1 MDFGFGINIIEGECM
16 VVFIDG
22 LAGDFAPQNFGENV
36 VGIIFHVIV
45 LFCCFLLLFA
55 MSFAKITENEER
67 FNEKRIKM
75 KKIWMAL
82 VCGVWWAT
90 GVAAANLYQVAN
102 VPIAAEVGTAMEARD
117 IAIANGQVD
126 AFWVLLRKMV
136 QSDDLT
142 KLPLVGQDEV
152 VNFVQN
158 VSLSDEKTTA
168 TKYMASMTVTF
179 KPRAVQDFLTENQV
193 PFLVQA
199 PPTALVVPVYRH
211 GADVWLVEADSP
223 VYTALRNVVSANG
236 LFEWVLPESDP
247 DTAEMI
253 RAAWSA
259 PESDLWRDILSG
271 VGVGRVFLWEVIQE
285 HRDSLLICVPRFLTN
300 MDNISNEVK
309 TFWKYSLLRNQSA
322 WDYYLEENR
331 IYGDTQFTRFYM
343 DLKDKSSSAQIIGE
357 IKSLWKNRDVII
369 VEGKESRL
377 GVGNDLFIDSN
388 SVRRIICP
396 AENAYCY
403 YDRILCETKKL
414 GRDYLFIIALGPT
427 ATVLAYDL
435 SREGFQAIDMGHIDI
450 EYEWFLR
457 QSSSKIA
464 IKGKYVNECHTRGG
478 VVDDGVY
485 LSQIIAIVD

>member
-1 MDFGFGINIIEGECM
+1 MKDSIIVHYLIAFLFFIRNLCRRRKHLCVLSSVETVRLIKEKKLSVSRFGDGE
-16 VVFIDG
+16 
-22 LAGDFAPQNFGENV
+22 L
-36 VGIIFHVIV
+36 
-45 LFCCFLLLFA
+45 
-55 MSFAKITENEER
+55 KIMR
-67 FNEKRIKM
+67 GGSIGFQ
-75 KKIWMAL
+75 
-82 VCGVWWAT
+82 CYD
-90 GVAAANLYQVAN
+90 ANL
-102 VPIAAEVGTAMEARD
+102 
-117 IAIANGQVD
+117 
-126 AFWVLLRKMV
+126 
-136 QSDDLT
+136 S
-142 KLPLVGQDEV
+142 
-152 VNFVQN
+152 
-158 VSLSDEKTTA
+158 
-168 TKYMASMTVTF
+168 
-179 KPRAVQDFLTENQV
+179 
-193 PFLVQA
+193 
-199 PPTALVVPVYRH
+199 YR
-211 GADVWLVEADSP
+211 
-223 VYTALRNVVSANG
+223 
-236 LFEWVLPESDP
+236 
-247 DTAEMI
+247 
-253 RAAWSA
+253 
-259 PESDLWRDILSG
+259 
-271 VGVGRVFLWEVIQE
+271 LWEVIQE

-464 IKGKYVNECHTRGG
+464 IAGKYVNECHARGG
-478 VVDDGVY
+478 SIYSAVY
-485 LSQIIAIVD
+485 QSQIITVID

>member
-1 MDFGFGINIIEGECM
+1 MMKDSIIVHYLIAFLFFIRNLCRRRKHLCVLSSVETVRLIKEKKLSVSRFGDGE
-16 VVFIDG
+16 
-22 LAGDFAPQNFGENV
+22 L
-36 VGIIFHVIV
+36 
-45 LFCCFLLLFA
+45 
-55 MSFAKITENEER
+55 KIMR
-67 FNEKRIKM
+67 GGSIGFQ
-75 KKIWMAL
+75 
-82 VCGVWWAT
+82 CYD
-90 GVAAANLYQVAN
+90 ANLSY
-102 VPIAAEVGTAMEARD
+102 R
-117 IAIANGQVD
+117 
-126 AFWVLLRKMV
+126 LR
-136 QSDDLT
+136 
-142 KLPLVGQDEV
+142 
-152 VNFVQN
+152 
-158 VSLSDEKTTA
+158 
-168 TKYMASMTVTF
+168 
-179 KPRAVQDFLTENQV
+179 
-193 PFLVQA
+193 
-199 PPTALVVPVYRH
+199 
-211 GADVWLVEADSP
+211 
-223 VYTALRNVVSANG
+223 
-236 LFEWVLPESDP
+236 
-247 DTAEMI
+247 
-253 RAAWSA
+253 
-259 PESDLWRDILSG
+259 
-271 VGVGRVFLWEVIQE
+271 EVIQG
-285 HRDSLLICVPRFLTN
+285 HRDNLLICVPRFLTN